1 MTALTGTVKLA
12 LQSYS
17 AALAAVSYSSRFAL
31 GIWYPP
37 EAWHAVRN
45 AGWRGKYVSPTDSDV
60 VVWIALGSLN
70 EAEHEGTLLCS
81 SAPCSGAD
89 RTGLRGVAYG
99 RCTGRSVSCSALNGV
114 VRDAACRHG
123 T

>member
-31 GIWYPP
+31 GIWYRP
-37 EAWHAVRN
+37 EAWHAVRI

-70 EAEHEGTLLCS
+70 EAEHDGTLLCS
-81 SAPCSGAD
+81 SAHAAVPI
-89 RTGLRGVAYG
+89 
-99 RCTGRSVSCSALNGV
+99 
-114 VRDAACRHG
+114 VRITVHWPEGCCVWKVHRKVRQL
-123 T
+123 